1 MRVALLA
8 DIHGNADAL
17 DAILAAARRRGAERL
32 LCAGDLVGYY
42 YEPARCFDL
51 LDEWRMDAVRGNHEN
66 MLQEL
71 EADPSREALFTARFG
86 SGLACARQQLN
97 EIRRCFLRQL
107 PATRDLELCGR
118 SILLCHGSPWDTDEY
133 IYPESPQATFTRCG
147 EAAAHFVVM
156 GHSHCQM
163 ARRVGDTLV
172 VNPGSVGQ
180 PRRGTGDAEWALLD
194 LESGA
199 CELLLE
205 SYDRAKV
212 AARARATD
220 PHFAFL
226 ADIVDRP

>member
-1 MRVALLA
+1 MKVALLA

-17 DAILAAARRRGAERL
+17 EAVLAAAGRRGAERL
-32 LCAGDLVGYY
+32 LCAGDFVGYY

-51 LDEWRMDAVRGNHEN
+51 LDGWHVDAVRGNHEN
-66 MLQEL
+66 MLREL
-71 EADPSREALFTARFG
+71 EQDQVSAASFTARFG
-86 SGLACARQQLN
+86 SGLVTAGHELCAA
-97 EIRRCFLRQL
+97 RRDHLRQL
-107 PATRDLELCGR
+107 PASRTLTIAGRD
-118 SILLCHGSPWDTDEY
+118 ILLCHGSPWDTDEY
-133 IYPESPQATFTRCG
+133 VYPESGVDVLARCAESG
-147 EAAAHFVVM
+147 ADFVVM
-156 GHSHCQM
+156 GHSHCQL
-163 ARRVGDTLV
+163 AHRVGGTLL

-205 SYDRAKV
+205 PYDRAAV

-226 ADIVDRP
+226 ADILDRP